1 MRNYFELQYN
11 RCLRH
16 LQAFGIHPYVGLLVI
31 LVLFPVLSNV
41 IYTRLISLPF
51 RYSVYLYALLSV
63 TTAYPLG
70 AKKRNLFLKTIFP
83 PKHYVRLRLVENSLV
98 ALPFCIFLLCVQQ
111 FLPALAAGL
120 GCTLL
125 VLVRS
130 GNVSAVSIPT
140 PFSKHPFE
148 FAVGF
153 RQTYLLIIGIY
164 LIAGVGI
171 VVGNDNLGLVA
182 LLFLFLIL
190 LNYYAEPEP
199 VFYVWT
205 HVHNPHQ
212 FVRMKVKQALVHSL
226 MLAFPL
232 ALALILGRISNLY
245 LVLLILFVGGTYLL
259 TWVLGKYAVFPERA
273 NFPHV
278 LKLILGFVFPPLL
291 FILIPHFYTKAIQ
304 RLAVY
309 LK

>member
-1 MRNYFELQYN
+1 MLAYFELQYK
-11 RCLRH
+11 RCIRH
-16 LQAFGIHPYVGLLVI
+16 LQAFGINPYLGLLTMV
-31 LVLFPVLSNV
+31 VLFPVLSKV
-41 IYTRLISLPF
+41 VYTRLVSLPV
-51 RYSVYLYALLSV
+51 RYSVYIYALLPV
-63 TTAYPLG
+63 VTAYSLG
-70 AKKRNLFLKTIFP
+70 AQKRNLFLKTIFP

-98 ALPFCIFLLCVQQ
+98 ALPFCIFLLCVRQ

-120 GCTLL
+120 GCALL

-130 GNVSAVSIPT
+130 GNFSATALPT

-171 VVGNDNLGLVA
+171 VIGNDNLGLVA
-182 LLFLFLIL
+182 LLLLFLIL

-205 HVHNPHQ
+205 HAHNAHQ
-212 FVRMKVKQALVHSL
+212 FVRMKVKQAFVYSL
-226 MLAFPL
+226 MLTFPL
-232 ALALILGRISNLY
+232 ALALIISRISNVY

-278 LKLILGFVFPPLL
+278 LKLVLGFVFPPLL
-291 FILIPHFYTKAIQ
+291 FILIPHFYAKAIQ